1 VSFGIFN
8 DDFISSAPRHL
19 LTYLARLMTQPL

>member
-1 VSFGIFN
+1 VFFGVLN

-19 LTYLARLMTQPL
+19 LTYLARLMTQAL